1 MHRFQFS
8 RERRHFIE
16 AYVVLEE
23 FVKELSTILDVRS
36 RILDHI
42 LRWSHSADVDGVRDG
57 SNDDDEAFAE
67 WERGTGDVDGAGN
80 ADAVDRGV
88 DDPELP
94 PAS

>member
-1 MHRFQFS
+1 M
-8 RERRHFIE
+8 
-16 AYVVLEE
+16 
-23 FVKELSTILDVRS
+23 KELSTILDVRS

-67 WERGTGDVDGAGN
+67 WERGTGDVDGAGSSNARGN